1 VLPVVGVAVIG
12 FALFTAVGRDW
23 VDRSGRD
30 IQAALRNVDAGS
42 GDGRGAAPEAA
53 PRAPDVAA
61 NEPPAATERAP
72 DAEGEHPAEHQP
84 DRGFPVAAMIRERA
98 SAPGARV
105 RPEPAGEADSA
116 AAEGST
122 TVSLSAPAIT
132 VRENQSVATID
143 IVRSGPTDHP
153 VEVIWW
159 TSDGTASARDDYA
172 SFGKRLET
180 IPAGKS
186 SVTLHIP
193 IGDDKTPEPGEYFYV
208 NLDSKPKGAVVGSI
222 ARATVTIVDDDR

>member
-1 VLPVVGVAVIG
+1 MI
-12 FALFTAVGRDW
+12 R
-23 VDRSGRD
+23 DRSNSPG
-30 IQAALRNVDAGS
+30 ALPRSDAS
-42 GDGRGAAPEAA
+42 GD
-53 PRAPDVAA
+53 
-61 NEPPAATERAP
+61 
-72 DAEGEHPAEHQP
+72 
-84 DRGFPVAAMIRERA
+84 
-98 SAPGARV
+98 PGA
-105 RPEPAGEADSA
+105 
-116 AAEGST
+116 T
-122 TVSLSAPAIT
+122 TVSLSAPTVT

-186 SVTLHIP
+186 SITLHIP

-208 NLDSKPKGAVVGSI
+208 NLDSKPKGAVIGDI
-222 ARATVTIVDDDR
+222 ARATVTIIDDDR